1 MVIHVES
8 LFQYVK
14 VDNQHPHLIRI
25 LRRYIRKYYI
35 PDIHTAI
42 AMVIR
47 LNQYLN
53 YRSGGEDRFMFATKV
68 KNMSVQY
75 NTNRGMSDLF
85 FENENVIN
93 AIYADISRIG
103 IAIRSFERDWAPE
116 LPLPMLGDMVSVD
129 RYASGLRRQLDEFE
143 EYRHNKKEIGDL
155 TDKHVVR
162 CSNRQYYKRMFDFDC
177 EVMYDTLCDDVIGV
191 IREFVGEEFLESVRR
206 KTTSDKYLPAPRKNS
221 LIAMLGTWRLGDLTR
236 YSKHMFIAH
245 EFRWAPRTKASI
257 IERII
262 HYRRGFFE
270 LHRDIVCLTKAFRE
284 KRVRE
289 RILSRAVAKDRAAA
303 RALKPTVI
311 SQVPIIIM

>member
-1 MVIHVES
+1 MVIQVES
-8 LFQYVK
+8 LFQYVTFE
-14 VDNQHPHLIRI
+14 NQHPRLVGI

-35 PDIHTAI
+35 PDLNTAI
-42 AMVIR
+42 AMVVR

-53 YRSGGEDRFMFATKV
+53 YRSDGEDRFMMSTKV
-68 KNMSVQY
+68 KNTSVQY
-75 NTNRGMSDLF
+75 KTNCGMSDLF

-93 AIYADISRIG
+93 AIYAAISRIG
-103 IAIRSFERDWAPE
+103 IAIRSFERDWVPE
-116 LPLPMLGDMVSVD
+116 LPLPVLGDMVSVD
-129 RYASGLRRQLDEFE
+129 RYANGLRRQLDEFE
-143 EYRHNKKEIGDL
+143 EYRQNKKDLGDL
-155 TDKHVVR
+155 TDKRVVR

-206 KTTSDKYLPAPRKNS
+206 KTTSDKYFPVPRKKN
-221 LIAMLGTWRLGDLTR
+221 LTVMLGTWRLGDLKW
-236 YSKHMFIAH
+236 YSRHMFIAH
-245 EFRWAPRTKASI
+245 EFPWAPRTKSSI

>member
-1 MVIHVES
+1 MVIQVES

-14 VDNQHPHLIRI
+14 LENQHPQLIRI

-35 PDIHTAI
+35 PDLNTAI
-42 AMVIR
+42 AMVVR

-53 YRSGGEDRFMFATKV
+53 YRSDGEDRFMMSTKV
-68 KNMSVQY
+68 KNTSVQY
-75 NTNRGMSDLF
+75 KTNCGMSDLF

-103 IAIRSFERDWAPE
+103 IAIRSFERDWVPE
-116 LPLPMLGDMVSVD
+116 LPLPVLGDMVSVD

-143 EYRHNKKEIGDL
+143 EYRQNKKDLGDL
-155 TDKHVVR
+155 TDKRVVR

-206 KTTSDKYLPAPRKNS
+206 KTTSDKYFPVPRKKN
-221 LIAMLGTWRLGDLTR
+221 LTVMLGTWRLGDLKW
-236 YSKHMFIAH
+236 YSRHMFIAH
-245 EFRWAPRTKASI
+245 EFPWAPRTKSSI

-270 LHRDIVCLTKAFRE
+270 LHRDIVCMTKAFGE

-289 RILSRAVAKDRAAA
+289 RILKTA
-303 RALKPTVI
+303 RLRGH
-311 SQVPIIIM
+311 

>member
-1 MVIHVES
+1 MVIHVGS
-8 LFQYVK
+8 LFQYVCF
-14 VDNQHPHLIRI
+14 DNQHPKLIKI
-25 LRRYIRKYYI
+25 LRSYIRKYYI
-35 PDIHTAI
+35 PDINTAI
-42 AMVIR
+42 AMVVR

-53 YRSGGEDRFMFATKV
+53 FRSGGGGDRFMMSTKV
-68 KNMSVQY
+68 KNKSIQY
-75 NTNRGMSDLF
+75 NTNYGMSDLF
-85 FENENVIN
+85 FENENVLN

-116 LPLPMLGDMVSVD
+116 LPLPVLGDMVSVD

-143 EYRHNKKEIGDL
+143 EYRQNKKDLGDL
-155 TDKHVVR
+155 TDKCVVR
-162 CSNRQYYKRMFDFDC
+162 CLNLQFYKRMFEFDC
-177 EVMYDTLCDDVIGV
+177 EFMYDTLCDDVIGV

-206 KTTSDKYLPAPRKNS
+206 KTTSDKYLPAPLKNS
-221 LIAMLGTWRLGDLTR
+221 LIAMLGTWRLSELKR
-236 YSKHMFIAH
+236 YSCHMFIAH

-289 RILSRAVAKDRAAA
+289 RILSRAVTKDRAAA

-311 SQVPIIIM
+311 SPVPVIV

>member
-8 LFQYVK
+8 LFQYVTFE
-14 VDNQHPHLIRI
+14 NQHPRLVGI
-25 LRRYIRKYYI
+25 LRRYIYKYYI
-35 PDIHTAI
+35 PDINTAI

-53 YRSGGEDRFMFATKV
+53 YRSGGEDRFMLSTKV
-68 KNMSVQY
+68 KNDSVQY
-75 NTNRGMSDLF
+75 KTNCGMSDLF

-116 LPLPMLGDMVSVD
+116 LPLPVLGDMVSVD

-143 EYRHNKKEIGDL
+143 EYRQNKKDLGDL
-155 TDKHVVR
+155 TDKRVVR
-162 CSNRQYYKRMFDFDC
+162 CSNRRYYKRMFEFDC
-177 EVMYDTLCDDVIGV
+177 GLMYDTLCDDVIGV

-206 KTTSDKYLPAPRKNS
+206 KTTSDKYFPVPRKRN
-221 LIAMLGTWRLGDLTR
+221 LTAMLGTWRLGDLKW
-236 YSKHMFIAH
+236 YSRHMFIKH
-245 EFRWAPRTKASI
+245 EFPWDPRTKSSI

-270 LHRDIVCLTKAFRE
+270 LHRDIVCVTKALGE

-289 RILSRAVAKDRAAA
+289 RTLKRAVTKDRAAA

-311 SQVPIIIM
+311 SQVPVIV